1 MKVCSLRASA
11 RAAARLRRGVR
22 RGVARRLDA
31 RLRRPSRPA
40 LSRLA
45 RDELRP
51 GAVGVGPR
59 LVGGLSGAAVLS
71 ARVRV
76 PRRAPR
82 VADHGRS
89 RRRDGLPGAALARLS
104 PARSHD
110 VRRARAADRPALASA
125 VDGGV
130 RTGMVGARLAWA
142 LLPSLLGFLAR
153 WAEDERPLSPAVPL
167 LLAAVTLLHPA
178 QLPAAVALVVLAA
191 CARGPWWQRARGALR
206 ALILAAALTAF
217 WTLPL

>member
-40 LSRLA
+40 LSPLA

-59 LVGGLSGAAVLS
+59 LVG
-71 ARVRV
+71 
-76 PRRAPR
+76 
-82 VADHGRS
+82 
-89 RRRDGLPGAALARLS
+89 
-104 PARSHD
+104 
-110 VRRARAADRPALASA
+110 
-125 VDGGV
+125 
-130 RTGMVGARLAWA
+130 ARLAWA
-142 LLPSLLGFLAR
+142 LRPSLLGLLAR
-153 WAEDERPLSPAVPL
+153 WAEDERPLSPMVPP

-178 QLPAAVALVVLAA
+178 QLPAAVVLVVLAA
-191 CARGPWWQRARGALR
+191 CARGPWWQRARGALG
-206 ALILAAALTAF
+206 ALVLAAALTAF
-217 WTLPL
+217 WTLPLLLRLAETRALAWGTLSLGEVARPLPIVLAALAVAGLLDRTPAGAGERLALWSAVEQ